1 MAGWLDGKVA
11 IVTGGASGIGRAIVE
26 RFIQEGAKV
35 CICDLDAEK
44 LQQLSRLLPSGAV
57 VTVQGDVTRLEDN
70 RRGVKAAVD
79 AFGRLDVFVG
89 NAGLFDGSVTI
100 EKLPDE
106 KISEA
111 FDEIFHVNVK
121 GYLLGVKAA
130 LPELLKTSGNIV
142 FTVSSAAFYPNG
154 GGPIYTASKHAVVGL
169 IQELAFELAPRVRVN
184 GVAPGGTVTNLRV
197 VASLKSLAPGPLEA
211 QAREA
216 RSRSRNPLRLAMQ
229 AEDHVAAYLLLASD
243 QTRTMTGEIIHSDG
257 GLGARGLSLAEN
269 K

>member
-1 MAGWLDGKVA
+1 MVGWLDGKVA
-11 IVTGGASGIGRAIVE
+11 IVTGGASGIGRAVVE

-35 CICDLDAEK
+35 CIYDLDGEK

-57 VTVQGDVTRLEDN
+57 VTVPGDVTRLEDN
-70 RRGVKAAVD
+70 RRGVAAAVD

-89 NAGLFDGSVTI
+89 NAGVFDGFVTL

-106 KISEA
+106 KVSHA

-121 GYLLGVKAA
+121 GYLLGAKAA
-130 LPELLKTSGNIV
+130 LPELLKTSGNMI
-142 FTVSSAAFYPNG
+142 FTVSSAGFYPNG
-154 GGPIYTASKHAVVGL
+154 GGPIYTASKHAVAGL
-169 IQELAFELAPRVRVN
+169 IQELAHELAPRVRVN

-197 VASLKSLAPGPLEA
+197 VASLRSLAPVPLDA
-211 QAREA
+211 KAREV

-243 QTRTMTGEIIHSDG
+243 QTRAMTGEIIHSDG
-257 GLGARGLSLAEN
+257 GLGVRGLFQPETS
-269 K
+269 